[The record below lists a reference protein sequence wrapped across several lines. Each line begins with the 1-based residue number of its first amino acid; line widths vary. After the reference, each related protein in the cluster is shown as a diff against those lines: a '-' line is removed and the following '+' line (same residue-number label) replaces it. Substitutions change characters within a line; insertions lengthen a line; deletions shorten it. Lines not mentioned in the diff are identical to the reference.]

1 MSQVA
6 KWDVIGDS
14 VIGYSH
20 KLSNTNCQDFISY
33 EKLENGVVI
42 ALADGHGSPSCMH
55 SEIGSK
61 LAVETAINTLKNI
74 YNKVYNGKNIDEKRQ
89 TRRIEYIQKI
99 VKSDKFK
106 KNIENTWKKKVE
118 DHHKTIYPVVYK
130 TNYVKY
136 GTTLVAALATESFII
151 YIKIGD
157 GDIFTYNIE
166 ESVTYKRI
174 IEQDKAINN
183 FIVNS
188 MCLDEAY
195 KYMDIEFDNFYK
207 KKPPFAILLCTDGY
221 SNSFELDEEIF
232 ASIKNYYEL
241 TKVGDKENIQRTLN
255 LELESMSKLKSR
267 DDISFGIVYN
277 IVN

>member
-1 MSQVA
+1 MSQVV

-74 YNKVYNGKNIDEKRQ
+74 YNKVYNEKNKKPKNIRLE
-89 TRRIEYIQKI
+89 RIGKI
-99 VKSDKFK
+99 IKSDKFK

-130 TNYVKY
+130 TNYIKY
-136 GTTLVAALATESFII
+136 GTTLVAALATEYFII

-157 GDIFTYNIE
+157 GDIFTYSIE
-166 ESVTYKRI
+166 ESETYKRI
-174 IEQDKAINN
+174 IDQDKAISN

-195 KYMDIEFDNFYK
+195 KYIDIEFDNFYNK
-207 KKPPFAILLCTDGY
+207 NPPFAILLCTDGY

-255 LELESMSKLKSR
+255 LELESMSKLKSK